1 MTCRARC
8 STLAVVL
15 VLVSVTLAQVAGQ
28 QPAAQSAR
36 NARATGWVVPHTADG
51 RPDLEGV
58 WENNSATPLE
68 RPRQLAD
75 KPRLSDEELAD
86 FERRARS
93 LFSPD
98 AEAVFGDALYLTL
111 LANTK
116 PGGLG
121 ATGSYS
127 QNWLPDRYFEHRTS
141 LIVDPADG
149 KLPAPTAA
157 GAKARMAAAGRFG
170 SVGDSAQD
178 MSLQDRC
185 IHYGFPDLFAAY
197 MAVYRIVQTP
207 QYVAIQMEKI
217 HDTRII
223 PLDPSMSSGS
233 PRAQSRGDARAHLP
247 SSMHQYMGDSRG
259 WWEGDTL
266 VVETTNFHPKGN
278 PMGGYNVLS
287 DENLRLTERFRRTA
301 DDTIEYTFTV
311 DDPTMWTK
319 PWTAMINWKRSR
331 GELIEYACH
340 EGNYSLRGMLSGA
353 RAEEA
358 GKR

>member
-1 MTCRARC
+1 MTRRAQC
-8 STLAVVL
+8 SRIALAL
-15 VLVSVTLAQVAGQ
+15 VLAALVASGLEAQ
-28 QPAAQSAR
+28 QPAPRAAR
-36 NARATGWVVPHTADG
+36 NAAAAGWVLPRTADG

-75 KPRLSDEELAD
+75 KPRLSDDELAD
-86 FERRARS
+86 LERRART

-149 KLPAPTAA
+149 KLPAPTPA

-170 SVGDSAQD
+170 RVGDSVQD

-223 PLDPSMSSGS
+223 PLDNHAHMPSGM
-233 PRAQSRGDARAHLP
+233 R
-247 SSMHQYMGDSRG
+247 QYMGDSRG
-259 WWEGDTL
+259 RWEGDTL

-301 DDTIEYTFTV
+301 DDTLEYTFTV
-311 DDPTMWTK
+311 DDPTMWTR
-319 PWTAMINWKRSR
+319 PWTATINWKRSR
-331 GELIEYACH
+331 GELLEYACH
-340 EGNYSLRGMLSGA
+340 EGNYSLRGMLSAA

>member
-1 MTCRARC
+1 MLRYGCY
-8 STLAVVL
+8 SSLAVAL
-15 VLVSVTLAQVAGQ
+15 ILASLIHVPVGGQ
-28 QPAAQSAR
+28 
-36 NARATGWVVPHTADG
+36 TWVVPRTADG

-68 RPRQLAD
+68 RPRQLAN
-75 KPRLSDEELAD
+75 KPRLTDEELAS
-86 FERRARS
+86 FERRART

-98 AEAVFGDALYLTL
+98 AEAVFGDALYLNL
-111 LANTK
+111 LADTR

-141 LIVDPADG
+141 LITDPADG
-149 KLPAPTAA
+149 RLP
-157 GAKARMAAAGRFG
+157 AAAGRFG
-170 SVGDSAQD
+170 QVGASAQD

-217 HDTRII
+217 HDARII
-223 PLDPSMSSGS
+223 PLDGRPHTSST
-233 PRAQSRGDARAHLP
+233 
-247 SSMHQYMGDSRG
+247 MHQYMGDSRG
-259 WWEGDTL
+259 RWEGDTL

-278 PMGGYNVLS
+278 PMGGYNMLS

-301 DDTIEYTFTV
+301 SDTIEYTFTV

-319 PWTAMINWKRSR
+319 PWTATINWKRSR

-340 EGNYSLRGMLSGA
+340 EGNYSLRGMLSAA

-358 GKR
+358 AAKR